1 MKINTKKTKV
11 ITFNKSRRFDFP
23 PEVKFSNNQ
32 FLEVISE
39 TKLLCVII
47 SKDLTWKKNTEYI
60 CQKARTKLW
69 TLRRLRKLKFDV
81 PHLLDVYFK
90 EIRPLLELAV
100 PVWHSSL
107 TKLQSAQIERVQKAA
122 FHIILD
128 GDYDS
133 YQHACSVLVV
143 ETLEARRNK
152 LCNKFVK
159 KEISIFTKIVK
170 TTNTRAKP
178 SLVKEFKCRTSR
190 FEKSALPYLSRL
202 VNQI

>member
-1 MKINTKKTKV
+1 M
-11 ITFNKSRRFDFP
+11 
-23 PEVKFSNNQ
+23 
-32 FLEVISE
+32 
-39 TKLLCVII
+39 
-47 SKDLTWKKNTEYI
+47 
-60 CQKARTKLW
+60 W

-107 TKLQSAQIERVQKAA
+107 TKVQSAQIERVQKAA

-159 KEISIFTKIVK
+159 KEVKKERSIFTKIVK

-178 SLVKEFKCRTSR
+178 SLVIEFKCRTTR